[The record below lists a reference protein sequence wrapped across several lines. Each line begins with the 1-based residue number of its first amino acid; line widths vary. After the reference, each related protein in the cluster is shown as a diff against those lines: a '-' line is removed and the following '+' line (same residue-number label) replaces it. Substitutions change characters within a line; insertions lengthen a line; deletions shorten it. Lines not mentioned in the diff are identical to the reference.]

1 VGQCMKYD
9 APSLRAFTIC
19 PNQASLCLLCF
30 RSWSSCLA
38 YHSSK
43 SGTLLLEGGPL
54 KCIPVIGIISSIVF
68 FFLGKNRFR
77 LSWTHLGRGNGLP
90 NLDLSHNVSTTLLSL
105 DDNTCSE
112 GSSS

>member
-1 VGQCMKYD
+1 MY
-9 APSLRAFTIC
+9 
-19 PNQASLCLLCF
+19 
-30 RSWSSCLA
+30 SSYRHHFINC
-38 YHSSK
+38 
-43 SGTLLLEGGPL
+43 
-54 KCIPVIGIISSIVF
+54 F
-68 FFLGKNRFR
+68 FFLGNNRFR